1 MIREFRQED
10 FESVCAIAERAWE
23 PIFSG
28 FERQLGKEVY
38 AVLNPDSRNNKE
50 KQLAAHLKHHPGC
63 FYIAERRGKIVGFI
77 TFYCD
82 AERKVGIISN
92 NAVDP
97 CCGEKGVG
105 QEMYRAALEYFRKAG
120 MLLAQVTTGLDEAH
134 APARRAYERAG
145 FDLHTEAVTYT
156 MKLGKE

>member
-1 MIREFRQED
+1 MKDSSAKR
-10 FESVCAIAERAWE
+10 
-23 PIFSG
+23 
-28 FERQLGKEVY
+28 
-38 AVLNPDSRNNKE
+38 SRNSKE

-63 FYIAERRGKIVGFI
+63 FYVAERGGKIVGFI

-97 CCGEKGVG
+97 FCGEKGVG

>member
-10 FESVCAIAERAWE
+10 FQEVCTIAEKAWE
-23 PIFSG
+23 VIFKG
-28 FERQLGKEVY
+28 FEKQLGKEVY
-38 AVLNPDSRNNKE
+38 AILNPDSRRSKE
-50 KQLAAHLKHHPGC
+50 KQLAAHLKHHPEC
-63 FYIAERRGKIVGFI
+63 FYVAERGGKIVGFI

-97 CCGEKGVG
+97 DCGEKGVG
-105 QEMYRAALEYFRKAG
+105 QEMYRAVLAHFQKAG